1 MNQIGRGFGGIPDVV
16 KNLIILNVI
25 VFITTKFLFPQYYDM
40 LAMHF
45 ILIDKFEP
53 FQIVTHMFMHSK
65 YGFAHIFF
73 NMFSLWMFGSV
84 LEQVWGPKRFLSF
97 YLIAGLGSI
106 GLFTLTNYLQWLHI
120 TNNFSFE
127 QIQAI
132 KDAVL
137 TVDGGYRYH
146 LIEGYDRGQVE
157 NAIRLYFGQVV
168 GASGAIYGVLVAF
181 GMLFPN
187 TELMLIFFP
196 VPIKAKYFIPILIV
210 IELFLGVNS
219 FKWDNIAHFAHLGGA
234 LFGFIMV
241 KIWNRNRNRFY

>member
-40 LAMHF
+40 LSMHF
-45 ILIDKFEP
+45 VLNDRFEP
-53 FQIVTHMFMHSK
+53 FQIVTHMFMHSNA
-65 YGFAHIFF
+65 GFAHIFF

-84 LEQVWGPKRFLSF
+84 LEQVWGPKRFLAF
-97 YLIAGLGSI
+97 YLTAGLGSI
-106 GLFTLTNYLQWLHI
+106 GLFTLVNYLQWLNI
-120 TNNFSFE
+120 THDFSYE
-127 QIQAI
+127 QLLAI
-132 KDAVL
+132 KSGSESEIYRLFSSDEL
-137 TVDGGYRYH
+137 TKMSKALR
-146 LIEGYDRGQVE
+146 I
-157 NAIRLYFGQVV
+157 YFGQVV